1 MSNSLTADSCWEALV
16 KRLGVDPHGMITAE
30 ELRTMHASPS
40 RCYHT
45 LQHLQEC
52 LLTLVEARAAAEVP
66 NADAIEMA
74 LWFHDAVYDPCAPD
88 NEERSAEIADEMLR
102 RSGASEQLRAD
113 VRRLILAT
121 KTHEHAG
128 HEDAKWLLDIDLAIF
143 GQTAER
149 FAEYE
154 QQIRQEYAWVEE
166 VVYRTKRAEILSRF
180 LERSRI
186 YATDYFHQRLDQKAR
201 SNLQGLLARL
211 AMT

>member
-1 MSNSLTADSCWEALV
+1 
-16 KRLGVDPHGMITAE
+16 
-30 ELRTMHASPS
+30 MHASPG

-45 LQHLQEC
+45 LQYLQEC

-66 NADAIEMA
+66 NADAIELA
-74 LWFHDAVYDPCAPD
+74 LRFHDAVYDPRASD

-121 KTHEHAG
+121 KSHEHSG
-128 HEDAKWLLDIDLAIF
+128 HEDAMWMLDIDLSIF
-143 GQTAER
+143 GHLVER
-149 FAEYE
+149 FAQYE

-166 VVYRTKRAEILSRF
+166 AVYRKKQAEILGRF

-186 YATDYFHQRLDQKAR
+186 YTTDYFHARLDQRAR
-201 SNLQGLLARL
+201 CNLADLLAKL
-211 AMT
+211 ATT